1 MILSMLTYLA
11 ITLSSMIA
19 LARKREKQPGLQ
31 RTQPRTCSVA
41 FCSQWPTAYSNFWYL
56 TL

>member
-1 MILSMLTYLA
+1 MTLTYLA

-56 TL
+56 TLL